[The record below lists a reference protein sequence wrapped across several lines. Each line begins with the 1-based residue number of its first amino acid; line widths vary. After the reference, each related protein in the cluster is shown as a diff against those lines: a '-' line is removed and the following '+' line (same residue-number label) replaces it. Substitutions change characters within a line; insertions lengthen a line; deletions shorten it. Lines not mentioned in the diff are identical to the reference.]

1 MVIMHS
7 DELDQEA
14 DVLSISILSIACALM
29 GRRIKGHGFDPFSAL
44 RL

>member
-14 DVLSISILSIACALM
+14 DVLLDIRVINCMCVDGEETIM
-29 GRRIKGHGFDPFSAL
+29 NT
-44 RL
+44 